1 VGLAHELAHSN
12 ALYGSFTPILA
23 LLAFL
28 YLSARLTLYGIE
40 ANVVKAQ
47 HLWPRSLTNKDL
59 GPPDRIQLA
68 GLAKREERVE
78 RQTVVV
84 EF

>member
-1 VGLAHELAHSN
+1 MPWLVAVDSYATN
-12 ALYGSFTPILA
+12 LA

-28 YLSARLTLYGIE
+28 YLTARLTLYGIE

-47 HLWPRSLTNKDL
+47 HLWPRSLTNRDL
-59 GPPDRIQLA
+59 TPADRAQLE
-68 GLAKREERVE
+68 GLAKREERVDE
-78 RQTVVV
+78 QSVEV